1 MKLNGITYQRTALAA
16 DEDGLSFYDTVTR
29 KTRSGAVR
37 NGDAEGLE
45 PGTSVYS
52 IAGYDPGFRLV
63 VRRGQELVIYQASRN
78 PRATKADDMLDIGGK
93 VERIGIRLPEDRS
106 EAA

>member
-1 MKLNGITYQRTALAA
+1 MSRGKCAQDSLFSNETTSTWLAFCLVLLTSLASSSCGSIGLDGNRQHQTFMKLNGITYQRTALAA

-29 KTRSGAVR
+29 KTRSGEVR

-52 IAGYDPGFRLV
+52 IAG
-63 VRRGQELVIYQASRN
+63 
-78 PRATKADDMLDIGGK
+78 
-93 VERIGIRLPEDRS
+93 
-106 EAA
+106 